1 MWQQNASMTL
11 GQDKIAA
18 KIVFGQLMKSEYRLW
33 INNILM
39 LNILSFDSCT
49 VVIKQNYKC

>member
-1 MWQQNASMTL
+1 MTL